1 MMTAIKIFVVA
12 AIVIMMILIVDWFNF
27 FADKLTKK
35 K

>member
-12 AIVIMMILIVDWFNF
+12 ALVVVMIIIVDWFNF